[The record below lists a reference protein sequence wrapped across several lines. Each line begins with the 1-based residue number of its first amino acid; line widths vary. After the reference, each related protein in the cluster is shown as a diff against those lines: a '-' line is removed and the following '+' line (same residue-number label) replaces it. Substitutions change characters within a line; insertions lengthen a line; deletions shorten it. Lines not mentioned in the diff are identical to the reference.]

1 MNYTSDS
8 IISLPERHI
17 FVFGSNYGGR
27 HGRGAA
33 KVAMQKFG
41 AKYGKGSGLQGRS
54 YGIPTKDRSL
64 KVLSIEKIRIGV
76 DKFLRFADNNKELTF
91 VVTKIGCGLAG
102 LREKDIAPMF
112 TGAPSNVVLP
122 EGWGNE

>member
-1 MNYTSDS
+1 MKHTPDK
-8 IISLPERHI
+8 ITDLPPDHI
-17 FVFGSNYGGR
+17 FVFGWNRAGR

-33 KVAMQKFG
+33 KLAHQKFG
-41 AKYGKGSGLQGRS
+41 ARYGIGDGFSGRS
-54 YGIPTKDRSL
+54 YGIPTKGRKL
-64 KVLSIEKIRIGV
+64 EVLSLGEIAVAVHR
-76 DKFLRFADNNKELTF
+76 FLRFACKNEHLTF